1 MNEYRDNRTYTSRD
15 TVEQPAERGAR
26 TEFQPKMGTI
36 ANAPFVKIR
45 KSPSPNA
52 ASVTNKQKG
61 ERVKLLD
68 VVGDYYK
75 IVAYGESEGYI
86 LREFIQED

>member
-1 MNEYRDNRTYTSRD
+1 MNEYRDNRSYTNRD
-15 TVEQPAERGAR
+15 TVEQPTERGAR
-26 TEFQPKMGTI
+26 TEFQPKMGTV

-45 KSPSPNA
+45 KAPRPDA
-52 ASVTNKQKG
+52 ETVTNKQKG

-68 VVGDYYK
+68 VVGNYYK
-75 IVAYGESEGYI
+75 IVAYGEAEGYI